1 MLLQALYEQ
10 MSIDTVIIDE
20 YANVTEKERLP
31 GHYAT
36 HDLSHV
42 KRVINYGE
50 KITRLLWLNDEDKAG
65 VKIAALL
72 HDIGYANGDR
82 DGHHERSYEWAKSYL
97 QDKDLTDEA
106 RDKILTAIKEHREGT
121 GNIYGKILF
130 FSDKIDI
137 CAERILTE
145 GLKIRG
151 NRQYANIKSVDF
163 DIKDKKLTVIFNT
176 NGKIDMDEMNNYYY
190 TRKVFKSVQDIA
202 DYFGL
207 KHKVLFDKLKMAN
220 INVVERW
227 DGLYEKEIRDHYGN
241 AQNYIDQKRKLKYNF
256 LELIRKNASFK
267 KPMLEAGSGTGKTS
281 ADFASKGY
289 QAYAM
294 DIEEDML
301 IKAKALS
308 KMIAPENPVKIIHAD
323 IHRIPY
329 DNKFF
334 AVTHSSGVLEHFQDD
349 EIVELLN
356 EQLRVS
362 DKVVFAVPSPY
373 FKVKMNGDE
382 RFLPKKKWKELI
394 SKTRG
399 KIITETGTH
408 YRPLCQRI
416 IEFPKNLHRIIYS
429 KANYVF
435 ELEEK

>member
-1 MLLQALYEQ
+1 
-10 MSIDTVIIDE
+10 MSTDTVIINE
-20 YANVTEKERLP
+20 YARVTEREKLP

-42 KRVINYGE
+42 KRVINHSE
-50 KITRLLWLNDEDKAG
+50 KITRLLGLNDEDTAG

-82 DGHHERSYEWAKSYL
+82 DGHHERSYEWTKSYL
-97 QDKDLTDEA
+97 QYKDFKDEV

-121 GNIYGKILF
+121 GSIYGKILF
-130 FSDKIDI
+130 FADKIDI
-137 CAERILTE
+137 CTERILPE

-163 DIKDKKLTVIFNT
+163 GIKDGKLTVAFNT
-176 NGKIDMDEMNNYYY
+176 NGNIDMDEMNNYYY

-207 KHKVLFDKLKMAN
+207 SHKILFDRLKMAN

-227 DGLYEKEIRDHYGN
+227 DGLYEKEIREHYGN
-241 AQNYIDQKRKLKYNF
+241 AQNYINQKRRLKHNF
-256 LELIRKNASFK
+256 LELIQRNASSE

-281 ADFASKGY
+281 AYFASKGY

-308 KMIAPENPVKIIHAD
+308 KMITPDNPVKIIHAD
-323 IHRIPY
+323 VHRIPY
-329 DNKFF
+329 DDKFF
-334 AVTHSSGVLEHFQDD
+334 SVTHSSGVLEHFQDD

-373 FKVKMNGDE
+373 FKIKMNGDE
-382 RFLPKKKWKELI
+382 RFLSKKKWRWLI

-416 IEFPKNLHRIIYS
+416 IEFPKNLHRIIYP

-435 ELEEK
+435 ELEEKE